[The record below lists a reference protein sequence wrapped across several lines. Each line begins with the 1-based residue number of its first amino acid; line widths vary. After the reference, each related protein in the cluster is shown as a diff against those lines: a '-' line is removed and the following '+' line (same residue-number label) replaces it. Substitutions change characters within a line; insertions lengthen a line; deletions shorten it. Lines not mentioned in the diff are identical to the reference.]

1 MVIYL
6 SQSNLAAEFVC
17 FLYDCTGR
25 IDFSFEGKQRRVLK
39 KCEQHRWE
47 TEGAGFLFAVPWEEC
62 YGCLHALEH
71 EPEQKRGNRQSGLL
85 TISASRLLKIALVVL
100 SLGSSCRNETKCNKN
115 LVECACSVEA
125 CLETVGMVHLKVIIH
140 SYQVIMIFTHYQG
153 CFGDWGITSN
163 LSHCH
168 SPILF
173 VFNCILLLHWFPLT
187 PFCYN
192 SWYFKFFHFW
202 SGQNS
207 VLWGFFKLESLWMC
221 YLTSYMFL

>member
-17 FLYDCTGR
+17 FLHDCTGR
-25 IDFSFEGKQRRVLK
+25 IDFSFEGKQRQVLK

-100 SLGSSCRNETKCNKN
+100 SLGSSCINETKCNKN
-115 LVECACSVEA
+115 LVECACSRGGLSRD
-125 CLETVGMVHLKVIIH
+125 CWDGSLKSHNTQLSGNNDFH
-140 SYQVIMIFTHYQG
+140 S
-153 CFGDWGITSN
+153 
-163 LSHCH
+163 LSR
-168 SPILF
+168 LF
-173 VFNCILLLHWFPLT
+173 WWLRDN
-187 PFCYN
+187 
-192 SWYFKFFHFW
+192 K
-202 SGQNS
+202 
-207 VLWGFFKLESLWMC
+207 
-221 YLTSYMFL
+221 